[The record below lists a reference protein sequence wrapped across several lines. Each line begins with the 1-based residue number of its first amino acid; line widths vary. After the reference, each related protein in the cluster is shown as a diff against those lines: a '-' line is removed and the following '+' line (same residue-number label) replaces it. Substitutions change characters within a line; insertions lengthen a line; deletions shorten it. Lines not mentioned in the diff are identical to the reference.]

1 MSTNEDKSAAD
12 KSTVDEIRARF
23 DVDVERFSKLE
34 TGTTT
39 QIDSVLCLDLIAAA
53 ATATTPQAKQLLDIG
68 CGAGNWS
75 LKLLER
81 LPKLSVTLL
90 DLSQP
95 MLARA
100 KERVSASTAGQVATI
115 QGDIREIELPDD
127 SFDLVVAGAVFHH
140 LRSDS
145 QWKAMCAKL
154 FRMLRPG
161 GSVWI
166 CDLLDHEIDS
176 VRALM
181 TGRYGDYLQERGGPA
196 YRDHVFA
203 YVAHEDSP
211 IPVTR
216 QCDYLREAGFAG
228 VDILHKV
235 GPFAAFGAQKR

>member
-1 MSTNEDKSAAD
+1 MSENENDS

-53 ATATTPQAKQLLDIG
+53 AAATTPHAKQLLDIG

-81 LPKLSVTLL
+81 LPNLDVTLL

-95 MLARA
+95 MLTRA
-100 KERVSASTAGQVATI
+100 SERVLAATKGKVATI
-115 QGDIREIELPDD
+115 QGDAREVDLPENG
-127 SFDLVVAGAVFHH
+127 FDLVVAGAVFHH
-140 LRSDS
+140 LRNES
-145 QWKAMCAKL
+145 QWRAVCAKL
-154 FRMLRPG
+154 FRLLRPG

-166 CDLLDHEIDS
+166 YDLLDHEIGA
-176 VRALM
+176 VRQLM
-181 TGRYGDYLQERGGPA
+181 TGRYGDYLEGRGGAA

-203 YVAHEDSP
+203 YVAREDSP
-211 IPVTR
+211 IPVTK
-216 QCDYLREAGFAG
+216 QCDYLREAGFQG

-235 GPFAAFGAQKR
+235 GPFAAFGAKKG

>member
-1 MSTNEDKSAAD
+1 MAANESHD

-53 ATATTPQAKQLLDIG
+53 AAATTPNAKQLLDIG

-81 LPKLSVTLL
+81 LPNLDVTLL

-100 KERVSASTAGQVATI
+100 SERVSAATTGNVATI
-115 QGDIREIELPDD
+115 QGDVRELDFPEN
-127 SFDLVVAGAVFHH
+127 SFDIVVAGAVFHH
-140 LRSDS
+140 LRSES
-145 QWKAMCAKL
+145 QWREVCAKL
-154 FRMLRPG
+154 FRILRSG

-166 CDLLDHEIDS
+166 YDLLDHEIEAIS
-176 VRALM
+176 KLM
-181 TGRYGDYLQERGGPA
+181 TGRYGDYLEGRGGRE
-196 YRDHVFA
+196 YREHVFA
-203 YVAHEDSP
+203 YVAREDSP
-211 IPVTR
+211 IPVTK

-235 GPFAAFGAQKR
+235 GPFAAFGAKKG